1 MIELLL
7 LLTGFLPLIY
17 GAHLLV
23 EGASSLAR
31 RFSVPDIVI
40 GLTIVAFGTST
51 PELIVNVF
59 AAVEGDASIALGNV
73 LGSNIFNILGI
84 LGITA
89 LILPLQVKSRTT
101 WIEIPLCVLAAAVL
115 FVTAND
121 RLIEGAGG
129 DGIGRID
136 GIILLLFFSVFF
148 AYVFHSVSEEG
159 ATREHG
165 QKNLPVVRSVLHIGL
180 GLLLLIMGGRLIVV
194 SAVKL
199 AQNSGVPERI
209 IALTIVAIGTSLP
222 ELATS
227 VVAAFKKN
235 VDIAIGNVVG
245 SNIFNT
251 FLILGISAV
260 IHPLQVPKAVHLDLL
275 VNGGAAVLLFVVI
288 FLGKGRRVD
297 RVEGAVFVSIYIAYV
312 IFLLL
317 F

>member
-129 DGIGRID
+129 DGIGRKI
-136 GIILLLFFSVFF
+136 GPPHWSWPSP
-148 AYVFHSVSEEG
+148 AH
-159 ATREHG
+159 HG
-165 QKNLPVVRSVLHIGL
+165 GQADSCF
-180 GLLLLIMGGRLIVV
+180 GGKARTEF
-194 SAVKL
+194 
-199 AQNSGVPERI
+199 G
-209 IALTIVAIGTSLP
+209 
-222 ELATS
+222 
-227 VVAAFKKN
+227 
-235 VDIAIGNVVG
+235 G
-245 SNIFNT
+245 S
-251 FLILGISAV
+251 
-260 IHPLQVPKAVHLDLL
+260 
-275 VNGGAAVLLFVVI
+275 
-288 FLGKGRRVD
+288 
-297 RVEGAVFVSIYIAYV
+297 
-312 IFLLL
+312 
-317 F
+317 